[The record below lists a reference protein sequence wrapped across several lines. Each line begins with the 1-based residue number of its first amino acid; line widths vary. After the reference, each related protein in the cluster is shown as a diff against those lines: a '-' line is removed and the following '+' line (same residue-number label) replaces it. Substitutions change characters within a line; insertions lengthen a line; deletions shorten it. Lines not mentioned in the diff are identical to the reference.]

1 VTDDISRSET
11 RVLGFEDP
19 ELDYQLLRQLGSANS
34 GGATVGEALGAAAAI
49 RQMGQG
55 SWVPTF
61 AELAERQRVR
71 ATECEAAGHRV
82 SAAEQYLL
90 ACNSY
95 RAAEY
100 FAHVA
105 TDEHR
110 RLGRASEEAFARS
123 LDLAGVRYERL
134 KVSVDGMSLPGY
146 WFGTDQDR
154 GGVLVA
160 VSGFDGTTEETYLQ
174 YGRGAAARGWQLLL
188 IAGPGQADTNR
199 AYPDKP
205 FVPDT
210 ERWISPWIDVALTRP
225 GVDPERIALLGISY
239 GGYFVLR
246 AAAADPRVRAVVA
259 NSPIIDLRWY
269 VTSFVGFDP
278 EEALTA
284 DDDFGLD
291 DIDQIPDSEIPPTS
305 KDMVRMVIKR
315 FGQDSF
321 LRTFRYLRE
330 FSVDPVAV
338 KCPALA
344 MVGEGEGPNPLAQH
358 ERFLAEAGG
367 PVTSRVFTKAEGAD
381 AHCQLSNL
389 PLSNQVLYDWLDDT
403 LPAEDP

>member
-1 VTDDISRSET
+1 MTDDISRSET
-11 RVLGFEDP
+11 RVVGFEDP
-19 ELDYQLLRQLGSANS
+19 ELDFQLLRQLGSANS

-49 RQMGQG
+49 REAGQG
-55 SWVPTF
+55 GWVPTF
-61 AELAERQRVR
+61 TELADRQRSR
-71 ATECEAAGHRV
+71 ANDCETAGHRV

-100 FAHVA
+100 FAHVGTA
-105 TDEHR
+105 EHR
-110 RLGRASEEAFARS
+110 QLGRASEKTFGRS
-123 LDLAGVRYERL
+123 MDLAGVPYERL
-134 KVSVDGMSLPGY
+134 HVDVDGMSLPGY
-146 WFGTDQDR
+146 WFGTDQDS

-199 AYPDKP
+199 VYPGKP

-210 ERWISPWIDVALTRP
+210 ERWISPWLDEALTRP
-225 GVDPERIALLGISY
+225 GVDAERMALLGISF
-239 GGYFVLR
+239 GGYFALR

-259 NSPIIDLRWY
+259 NSPVVDLRWY
-269 VTSFVGFDP
+269 LTSFVGFDP
-278 EEALTA
+278 EQALTA
-284 DDDFGLD
+284 EDDFGLD
-291 DIDQIPDSEIPPTS
+291 DIDQIPDSELPPTT
-305 KDMVRMVIKR
+305 KDMTRMLISR
-315 FGQDSF
+315 FGQGSF

-330 FSVDPVAV
+330 FTVDPASVT
-338 KCPALA
+338 CPALA

-358 ERFLAEAGG
+358 QRFMAEAGG
-367 PVTSRVFTKAEGAD
+367 PVTSHVFTKADGAD
-381 AHCQLSNL
+381 AHCQLNNL

-403 LPAEDP
+403 LPA